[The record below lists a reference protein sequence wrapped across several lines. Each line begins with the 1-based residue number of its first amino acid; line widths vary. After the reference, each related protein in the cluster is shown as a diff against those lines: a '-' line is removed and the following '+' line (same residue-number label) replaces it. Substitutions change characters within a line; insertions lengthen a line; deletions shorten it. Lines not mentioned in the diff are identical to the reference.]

1 MEGPPLIGDGRGLY
15 KIHIFGNSG
24 SGKARLSTLAT
35 HLSLILGIP
44 HISLDRLFWEPNW
57 KAASEDEF
65 RAKIRAAMEQ
75 SPNGWIFDG
84 DYQRRGGVI
93 VQEEA
98 TDVIWLDPP
107 LILYFPRIIIR
118 TFLRLVGF
126 LPPCSPGC
134 PETFKEVFFSK
145 NSILL
150 WCLTQHGVNR
160 QRGESR
166 MKEIGIGVGT
176 QLENRKMRRIGGW
189 GSKLERWIKSVKD
202 MIQEK

>member
-24 SGKARLSTLAT
+24 SGKSTLAT

-44 HISLDRLFWEPNW
+44 HISLDQLFWEPNW

-75 SPNGWIFDG
+75 SPNGWIIDG

-107 LILYFPRIIIR
+107 LILYFPRIVIR
-118 TFLRLVGF
+118 TFLRIVGF

-160 QRGESR
+160 RRGESR

-176 QLENRKMRRIGGW
+176 QLENRKMRRISGW
-189 GSKLERWIKSVKD
+189 GNELERWIKSVKD

>member
-15 KIHIFGNSG
+15 KIHILGNSG

-35 HLSLILGIP
+35 RLSLILGIP

-75 SPNGWIFDG
+75 SPNGWIIDG

-118 TFLRLVGF
+118 TFLRLMGF

-134 PETFKEVFFSK
+134 PETFNEVFFSR

-150 WCLTQHGVNR
+150 WCLTQHGMKR

-166 MKEIGIGVGT
+166 MKEIGIGLGT

-189 GSKLERWIKSVKD
+189 GSELERWVKSVKD